1 MSLSMSFF
9 DLQNAFARNI
19 TRSTHTHTR
28 KKRLE
33 EIKRRK
39 KKKRAHYVV
48 FEIVFCGVIYGS
60 LSFVSGPSSETAAYR
75 TTKWAGLTDMHVGPV
90 IWRKLKGEVAE
101 SLGK

>member
-1 MSLSMSFF
+1 MICKMP
-9 DLQNAFARNI
+9 LQETSQEAH
-19 TRSTHTHTR
+19 THTHE
-28 KKRLE
+28 KKGSKKSKE
-33 EIKRRK
+33 EK

-48 FEIVFCGVIYGS
+48 FEIVFCGMIYGS

-75 TTKWAGLTDMHVGPV
+75 TTKWAGLTEMHVGPV